1 MNEQQPEIVQTNIYK
16 PCVICGNP
24 GVEKHSE
31 LLPDRAV
38 LIKVIHDDR
47 KICEFVE
54 YASISSF
61 MERGKKK
68 KDPKM
73 MNCPECGDEGR
84 IGNYRPKKAK
94 QSHKWD
100 YFIVHEQIEGFWGKN
115 TKVKKRRRCYMKT
128 EQQRSQILEKL
139 GRYRL

>member
-1 MNEQQPEIVQTNIYK
+1 MNEQQQEIAQTNAYES
-16 PCVICGNP
+16 CVICGNP
-24 GVEKHSE
+24 GVEKLSE
-31 LLPDRAV
+31 VLPDRGV
-38 LIKVIHDDR
+38 LIKVIHEGG

-73 MNCPECGDEGR
+73 MDCPKCGQEGR

-94 QSHKWD
+94 QSHKWH

-115 TKVKKRRRCYMKT
+115 QKIKRRRRCYMRT
-128 EQQRSQILEKL
+128 ERQRRQILTEL
-139 GRYRL
+139 GRL